1 MSIGPA
7 THMSNS
13 NANHMQVK
21 PQNPIRR
28 SKPSPQL
35 AQALELQAQRR
46 TPTIQEQVREI
57 HARVEYLRAATY
69 LLLLKQY
76 TL

>member
-13 NANHMQVK
+13 NHMQVK
-21 PQNPIRR
+21 PEHPIRR
-28 SKPSPQL
+28 RKPSPQL
-35 AQALELQAQRR
+35 AQALRVREQQR
-46 TPTIQEQVREI
+46 TPTTQEQCREI

>member
-1 MSIGPA
+1 
-7 THMSNS
+7 
-13 NANHMQVK
+13 MQVK

-28 SKPSPQL
+28 SKPSLQL
-35 AQALELQAQRR
+35 AQALAQQEQRR
-46 TPTIQEQVREI
+46 TPTIQEQCREI
-57 HARVEYLRAATY
+57 HTRVEYLRAATY